1 MNSSSPA
8 LVALITGASRGIG
21 KAIALQLADQGYS
34 IALNYLSNQQAAEET
49 AQALRQKKVEVEIF
63 QGNAGEPEACTKLV
77 KDTLARFGRIDT
89 LIHNAA
95 LGSFKPTHKTRLNQW
110 DLTMNINARAL
121 HVLTQAVLPDME
133 KRSSGNIIALS
144 SLGAGQYIPNYG
156 AIGVSKAALE
166 SLISYLA
173 VELRP
178 KGIRVNAV
186 SGGPIDTDAIKHFPE
201 AEKFK
206 SDCIAKT
213 PAGRIGKPED
223 LAKVVGF
230 LVSPAAEWI
239 VGQTIIADGGLSLI

>member
-1 MNSSSPA
+1 MTSSSAP
-8 LVALITGASRGIG
+8 VALITGASRGIG
-21 KAIALQLADQGYS
+21 KAIALQLAGQGYS
-34 IALNYLSNQQAAEET
+34 IAVNYLSNEQAAKEVAE
-49 AQALRQKKVEVEIF
+49 AVKQKKVAAEIF
-63 QGNAGEPEACTKLV
+63 QGNAGEAEICEKLV
-77 KDTLARFGRIDT
+77 QDTLARFGRIDV

-95 LGSFKPTHKTRLNQW
+95 LGSFKPTHQTRLNQW

-121 HVLTQAVLPDME
+121 FVLAKAVLKDME
-133 KRSSGNIIALS
+133 KRGSGNIIALS
-144 SLGAGQYIPNYG
+144 SLGAIQYIPNYG
-156 AIGVSKAALE
+156 AIGVSKATLE
-166 SLISYLA
+166 SLIRYLA

-186 SGGPIDTDAIKHFPE
+186 SGGPIDTDAIKHFPD

-206 SDCIAKT
+206 QDCIART

-223 LAKVVGF
+223 IAKVVGF

>member
-1 MNSSSPA
+1 MHSSPS

-21 KAIALQLADQGYS
+21 KAIALELASQGYS

-49 AQALRQKKVEVEIF
+49 ALLIRQKKMAVELF
-63 QGNAGEPEACTKLV
+63 QGNAGEPEACEKLV
-77 KDTLARFGRIDT
+77 QDTLSRFGRIDV
-89 LIHNAA
+89 LVHNAA

-121 HVLTQAVLPDME
+121 LVLTQSVMKDME
-133 KRSSGNIIALS
+133 KRGSGNIIALS
-144 SLGAGQYIPNYG
+144 SLGAIQYIPNYG
-156 AIGVSKAALE
+156 AIGVSKATLE
-166 SLISYLA
+166 SLVRYLA

-186 SGGPIDTDAIKHFPE
+186 SGGPIDTDAIKHFPDS
-201 AEKFK
+201 EKFK
-206 SDCIAKT
+206 QDCIAKT

-223 LAKVVGF
+223 ISKIVGF